1 MIRSSGLLTGMMFA
15 GFVDGGEVAVVV
27 SVATGTGTPEH
38 GRSGRSIC
46 TMGCEP
52 ELVT

>member
-15 GFVDGGEVAVVV
+15 GLVDGGEVAVVV
-27 SVATGTGTPEH
+27 SVATGTGDP
-38 GRSGRSIC
+38 GARKVGRSIC